1 MAIIQLGLVD
11 FGTGMGV
18 NGVPVVYDT
27 ARGVIEQDP
36 VRASLVGASPNIYG
50 PGDVFFTGPNGT
62 LVDYHTALSQAL
74 SKVTAGGSGT
84 SNTTYL
90 PANTNYGTGAAA
102 GAGIGSATQT
112 TIDELWQM
120 LKRPI
125 WPSDPSSLP
134 TGLVIGGGVA
144 VFLLATRK
152 RRR

>member
-36 VRASLVGASPNIYG
+36 VRAALVGASPNVYG
-50 PGDVFFTGPNGT
+50 PGDVFFTSPNGT
-62 LVDYHTALSQAL
+62 QVDYHTALSQAL
-74 SKVTAGGSGT
+74 SKITSGGGT
-84 SNTTYL
+84 SNTANL
-90 PANTNYGTGAAA
+90 PANTNYGPGAAA

-112 TIDELWQM
+112 TIDQFWKWLQT
-120 LKRPI
+120 PI
-125 WPSDPSSLP
+125 WPDDKNSLP
-134 TGLVIGGGVA
+134 NGMVFGGIGLAAFVV
-144 VFLLATRK
+144 LTKK